1 MDPPPSGSL
10 IKDKDDRRREPL
22 FAGLVTNA
30 SITTVPAAVR
40 LGLAPL
46 PLAPLAFAA
55 ERVVRSIAERHPRLF
70 ARLGPHAGKRFLLE
84 PTDLPFVFVLEPNPG
99 QPRVGVA
106 RPGEGA
112 ARDARIAGPLAA
124 LLGLIHGAFDGDALF
139 FSRDIVIEGDVEAVL
154 ALRNALDDAELD
166 LLAETAAVLGP
177 LAAPFEQM
185 VRMLTPTVTRL
196 TGLALTRTTGKTP

>member
-1 MDPPPSGSL
+1 M
-10 IKDKDDRRREPL
+10 IKGKDDSPCEPL
-22 FAGLVTNA
+22 IADVTTNP
-30 SITTVPAAVR
+30 SITLVPAAVR
-40 LGLAPL
+40 LGLRPL

-84 PTDLPFVFVLEPNPG
+84 PTDLPFVFVLEP
-99 QPRVGVA
+99 QAQRPRIAVA
-106 RPGEGA
+106 RPGEDMQ
-112 ARDARIAGPLAA
+112 RDARIAGPLAA

-177 LAAPFEQM
+177 LAAPFEQI
-185 VRMLTPTVTRL
+185 VRMVTPAVTRF
-196 TGLALTRTTGKTP
+196 TGLTLTRMSKTP